1 MFKKTHCGDKIP
13 GTYVSVTNMV
23 EIAITAVN
31 LGRKDKGIIYKFTY
45 EAIPGSKRPPAV
57 SPAIL
62 PSIRS
67 RQMPIQNFQNQIN
80 DQGQQINN
88 QQQQQTQSPQGAQ
101 YPTIGVD
108 YNEDF
113 SFSPPLIRPAGSSKK
128 PRPQNNYKLTT
139 KVVQCFKGIAMTAT
153 VGLGSALITYES

>member
-13 GTYVSVTNMV
+13 GTYVSATNMV

-45 EAIPGSKRPPAV
+45 EAIPGPKRSPLV
-57 SPAIL
+57 SPAL
-62 PSIRS
+62 SPSIRS
-67 RQMPIQNFQNQIN
+67 RQMPLQNVQNQMQ

-88 QQQQQTQSPQGAQ
+88 QQQHQTQSPQGAQQ

-113 SFSPPLIRPAGSSKK
+113 SFSPPLVRPAGSSKK
-128 PRPQNNYKLTT
+128 PRPQNNYKLTA
-139 KVVQCFKGIAMTAT
+139 KVVK
-153 VGLGSALITYES
+153 L

>member
-1 MFKKTHCGDKIP
+1 
-13 GTYVSVTNMV
+13 MV

-45 EAIPGSKRPPAV
+45 EAIPGSKRSPAV
-57 SPAIL
+57 SPAIS
-62 PSIRS
+62 PSIRN
-67 RQMPIQNFQNQIN
+67 RQMPLQNVPNQIG

-88 QQQQQTQSPQGAQ
+88 QQQQTQSPQGVQ
-101 YPTIGVD
+101 YQTIGVD

-113 SFSPPLIRPAGSSKK
+113 SFSPPLVRPAGSSKK

-139 KVVQCFKGIAMTAT
+139 KVIKK
-153 VGLGSALITYES
+153 L

>member
-45 EAIPGSKRPPAV
+45 EAIPGSKRSPAV
-57 SPAIL
+57 SPAIS
-62 PSIRS
+62 PSIRN
-67 RQMPIQNFQNQIN
+67 RQMPLQNVPNQIG

-88 QQQQQTQSPQGAQ
+88 QQQQTQSPQGVQ
-101 YPTIGVD
+101 YQTIGVD

-113 SFSPPLIRPAGSSKK
+113 SFSPPLVRPAGSSKK

-139 KVVQCFKGIAMTAT
+139 KVTKKYR
-153 VGLGSALITYES
+153 LL

>member
-1 MFKKTHCGDKIP
+1 
-13 GTYVSVTNMV
+13 MV

-45 EAIPGSKRPPAV
+45 EAIPGSKRSPAV

-67 RQMPIQNFQNQIN
+67 RQMPVQNFQNQIN

-88 QQQQQTQSPQGAQ
+88 KQQQQQQTQSPQGAQ

-139 KVVQCFKGIAMTAT
+139 KVVQCSIGIAMTAT
-153 VGLGSALITYES
+153 VGLDLDS